1 MTPVAGARR
10 ERHDGYAA
18 IEDYAAIGDGRTV
31 ALVAS
36 DGSIDWLCLPDLDAP
51 SVFSG
56 LLDAR
61 RGGRFELAP
70 QVPFTVGRRYLPDT
84 NVLETTFVTGGGV
97 ARVTDAMLLPDDG
110 LTPGREVV
118 RKVDGVSGRVEFRW
132 RVEARF
138 GYAGRRTTIAT
149 RAGVPVASA
158 GGDAIAICA
167 WDAGEPVRG
176 PNAIEGRFETTA
188 GSSATIALAAAH
200 QEPLVLPPRD
210 AVERRLRSTI
220 AFWQRW
226 AADRSYQGPW
236 RDAVV
241 RSALA
246 LKLLFHAPTGAIAAA
261 ATTSLPES
269 LGGERNWDYRFS
281 WVRDSAFTLDALQ
294 RLGCLPETRAF
305 FWWLL
310 HASQRTHPRLQV
322 LYRLD
327 GRAPVAE
334 RSLPL
339 EGYRHSPPV
348 RVGNAAAD
356 QVQLDVYGELLQAT
370 WLYASNGNGLD
381 PETGRRLARTA
392 DLVCDIWRQPDSGIW
407 EVRNTPT
414 HFTHSKMMCWVA
426 LDRAAKLAD
435 AGWVPNDHAA
445 QWRREAAAVHAFVE
459 ANCWSERKQSY
470 IRFVGGDE
478 LDAALLFAALMGYD
492 DPQRRLTRTID
503 AIRRELAAGPL
514 VHRYSGDDG
523 LSGTEGAFV
532 TCSFWLVD
540 ALARDGRVD
549 DAVRLMDELLALA
562 NGVGLYAEEI
572 DTRTGRFLGNF
583 PQGLVHLALINAAVT
598 IADAGTS

>member
-1 MTPVAGARR
+1 VTPVTGARP
-10 ERHDGYAA
+10 ERHDAYAA

-36 DGSIDWLCLPDLDAP
+36 DGSIDWLCLPDLDSP
-51 SVFSG
+51 SVFGG

-70 QVPFTVGRRYLPDT
+70 QGRFTVDRRYLPDT
-84 NVLETTFVTGGGV
+84 NVLETTFVTGDGV
-97 ARVTDAMLLPDDG
+97 ARVTDAMLLPDNG
-110 LTPGREVV
+110 LTPGRELV
-118 RKVDGVSGRVEFRW
+118 RKVDGVSGRVDFRW
-132 RVEARF
+132 RVEPRF
-138 GYAGRRTTIAT
+138 GYAGWRTTIAT
-149 RAGVPVASA
+149 RAGVPVATA
-158 GGDAIAICA
+158 GSDAMAICA
-167 WDAGEPVRG
+167 WDAGEPVREAD
-176 PNAIEGRFETTA
+176 AIEGRFEATA

-200 QEPLVLPPRD
+200 QEPLVLPPRG
-210 AVERRLRSTI
+210 AVERRLKSTI
-220 AFWQRW
+220 VFWQRW

-236 RDAVV
+236 RDVVV

-246 LKLLFHAPTGAIAAA
+246 LKLLFHAPSGAIAAA

-294 RLGCLPETRAF
+294 RLGCLPEARAF

-327 GRAPVAE
+327 GRAPAAE

-339 EGYRHSPPV
+339 EGYRRSSPV
-348 RVGNAAAD
+348 RVGNAAVD

-370 WLYASNGNGLD
+370 WLYSGNGNGLD
-381 PETGRRLARTA
+381 PETGRRLAHTA

-407 EVRNTPT
+407 EVRSEPA

-426 LDRAAKLAD
+426 LDRAVKLAD
-435 AGWVPNDHAA
+435 AGWVPNDRAA
-445 QWRREAAAVHAFVE
+445 RWRREAAAVHAFVE
-459 ANCWSERKQSY
+459 AKCWSDHKQSY
-470 IRFVGGDE
+470 IRSVGGDE

-514 VHRYSGDDG
+514 VHRYSGEDG
-523 LSGTEGAFV
+523 LSGTEGAFF

-549 DAVRLMDELLALA
+549 DAVQLMDGLLALA
-562 NGVGLYAEEI
+562 NDVGLYAEEI

-598 IADAGTS
+598 IAEAGTS